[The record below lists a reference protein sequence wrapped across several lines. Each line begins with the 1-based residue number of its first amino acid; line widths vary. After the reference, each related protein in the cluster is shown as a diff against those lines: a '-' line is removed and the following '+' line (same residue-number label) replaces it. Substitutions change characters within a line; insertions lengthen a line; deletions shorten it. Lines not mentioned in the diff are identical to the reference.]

1 MMSNGDPLDLYKLFM
16 VVKEKGGYDA
26 VCKNKLWDL
35 VGEEYGLGVKVG
47 SSVEL
52 AYSKHLS
59 SLEACLKN
67 VADGKLPECGLVDD
81 RVKFH
86 KHLMEAQAES
96 LLDDS
101 GEKEVGDGLER
112 RACCCPDGRKLG
124 GSNRVKG
131 VKPES
136 NVAELERVYEYLD
149 GTKSCVS
156 DSVKGKKSDYNGD
169 EFDNVCDFLDGRE
182 LCGTNRVKGMSPESN
197 GDKKV
202 QSEGLVDLDML
213 DHGTDEHIIRNLCS
227 LNTERDILEEFDGG
241 KILTVDASDAE
252 SNMPRLSDGSKSCDN
267 DDDDDS
273 DDVLIL
279 DPSGVDKEIFGRKRK
294 RESKSEMLS
303 WITSIAKNP
312 CDPAVGSIPEKSKWK
327 SYSSQEIW
335 KQALLFREAVFLK
348 KDFETISEQLSW
360 QGQKMHPSM
369 YDDRVG
375 AIYNLRQRL
384 KCDKRVL
391 FGKATSEGVSSAS
404 SGGTHG
410 YLERTP
416 SSRAEDCAE
425 KQLPDSCTARSSL
438 DICARVP
445 IPLGPNHQAEVPE
458 WTDITYEVDSKWLGT
473 QIWPLKTVNS
483 KHHLFERDPIGE
495 GRQDSC
501 SCRVQGSVECVR
513 FHIAKKRA
521 KVKLELGEAFHQWN
535 LHKVGEEIG
544 GSWTEK
550 EEKKFKD
557 VVKSNP
563 ASLEKCFWDHLFK
576 TFPKKSREDLV
587 SYYFNVFLLQRR
599 AYQNRHTPD
608 NIDSDD
614 DESECT
620 PLRKVFGH
628 HPPKARSFTL
638 LSPKKATFKRENNK

>member
-47 SSVEL
+47 SSAEL
-52 AYSKHLS
+52 VYSKHLS

-67 VADGKLPECGLVDD
+67 ATDGKFPECGLIDD

-101 GEKEVGDGLER
+101 GEEEAGDELER
-112 RACCCPDGRKLG
+112 IVCDCKDGRKLC
-124 GSNRVKG
+124 GSNRVKY

-149 GTKSCVS
+149 ETKSCVS
-156 DSVKGKKSDYNGD
+156 DSVKGKKSDSNGD

-182 LCGTNRVKGMSPESN
+182 LCDTNRVKGVSPESN

-312 CDPAVGSIPEKSKWK
+312 CDPTVGSIPEKSKWK

-335 KQALLFREAVFLK
+335 KQVLLFREAVFLK
-348 KDFETISEQLSW
+348 KDFETTSEQLNW
-360 QGQKMHPSM
+360 Q
-369 YDDRVG
+369 V
-375 AIYNLRQRL
+375 I
-384 KCDKRVL
+384 
-391 FGKATSEGVSSAS
+391 
-404 SGGTHG
+404 
-410 YLERTP
+410 
-416 SSRAEDCAE
+416 
-425 KQLPDSCTARSSL
+425 
-438 DICARVP
+438 
-445 IPLGPNHQAEVPE
+445 
-458 WTDITYEVDSKWLGT
+458 
-473 QIWPLKTVNS
+473 
-483 KHHLFERDPIGE
+483 
-495 GRQDSC
+495 
-501 SCRVQGSVECVR
+501 
-513 FHIAKKRA
+513 
-521 KVKLELGEAFHQWN
+521 
-535 LHKVGEEIG
+535 
-544 GSWTEK
+544 
-550 EEKKFKD
+550 
-557 VVKSNP
+557 
-563 ASLEKCFWDHLFK
+563 
-576 TFPKKSREDLV
+576 
-587 SYYFNVFLLQRR
+587 
-599 AYQNRHTPD
+599 
-608 NIDSDD
+608 
-614 DESECT
+614 
-620 PLRKVFGH
+620 
-628 HPPKARSFTL
+628 
-638 LSPKKATFKRENNK
+638 